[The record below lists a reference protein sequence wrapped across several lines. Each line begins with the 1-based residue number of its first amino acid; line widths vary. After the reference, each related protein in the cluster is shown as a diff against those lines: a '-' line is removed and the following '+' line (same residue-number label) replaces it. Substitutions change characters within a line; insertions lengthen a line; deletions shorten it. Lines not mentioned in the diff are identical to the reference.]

1 MSDND
6 FFKLREMIRR
16 LQRQVALLEKQLE
29 EKSATN

>member
-16 LQRQVALLEKQLE
+16 LQRQVAMLEKQLE
-29 EKSATN
+29 EKSVTT